1 MAVQIRYIYG
11 REILLSAFRAVFGKD
26 ISMSIFDL
34 FKKTENEGKSAPV
47 SYIVAG
53 LGNPGTKYEKTR
65 HNAGFLAI
73 DHIAEKLGV
82 KINSLKFQSLIC
94 RTAIDGTGV
103 LLMKP
108 QTFMNASGIAIDE
121 AASFYKIPPEHII
134 ILCDDIAQQTGH
146 IRIRKS
152 GSAGG
157 HNGLKSV
164 IGFCGSE
171 FPRIR
176 MGVGEKPNPEYD
188 LADWVTG
195 KLPEADMKA
204 LQGRFDDVYDALRL
218 ILRGDYDR
226 AMNLYNR

>member
-1 MAVQIRYIYG
+1 
-11 REILLSAFRAVFGKD
+11 
-26 ISMSIFDL
+26 MSIFDL
-34 FKKTENEGKSAPV
+34 FKKIESEGKRAPV

-53 LGNPGTKYEKTR
+53 LGNPGAKYEKTR
-65 HNAGFLAI
+65 HKAGFLAI
-73 DHIAEKLGV
+73 DHMAGKLGE
-82 KINSLKFQSLIC
+82 KINSSKFQSLCC
-94 RTAIDGTGV
+94 RATVDGTGV

-134 ILCDDIAQQTGH
+134 VLCDDITQKPGH

-164 IGFCGSE
+164 IGFCGE
-171 FPRIR
+171 GFPRVR
-176 MGVGEKPNPEYD
+176 MGVGEKPTPEYD

-204 LQGRFDDVYDALRL
+204 LQGRFDDVCEAVRL
-218 ILRGDYDR
+218 MLAGDYDR

>member
-1 MAVQIRYIYG
+1 
-11 REILLSAFRAVFGKD
+11 
-26 ISMSIFDL
+26 MSVFDL
-34 FKKTENEGKSAPV
+34 FKKIEGERRTAPV

-53 LGNPGTKYEKTR
+53 LGNPGSEYEKTR

-73 DHIAEKLGV
+73 DHIAEKQGE
-82 KINSLKFQSLIC
+82 KINSSKFRAFVC
-94 RTAIDGTGV
+94 RTVIDGTGV

-108 QTFMNASGIAIDE
+108 QTFMNASGLAVDE

-134 ILCDDIAQQTGH
+134 VLCDDITQKPGH

-164 IGFCGSE
+164 IGVCGND

-176 MGVGEKPNPEYD
+176 IGVGEKPSPEYD

-195 KLPEADMKA
+195 KLPDADMKA
-204 LQGRFDDVYDALRL
+204 LRGRFDDIYEALRL
-218 ILRGDYDR
+218 ILRGDYDK

>member
-1 MAVQIRYIYG
+1 
-11 REILLSAFRAVFGKD
+11 
-26 ISMSIFDL
+26 MSVFDL
-34 FKKTENEGKSAPV
+34 FKKIESEGKSAPV
-47 SYIVAG
+47 RYIVAG
-53 LGNPGTKYEKTR
+53 LGNPGAKYEKTR

-73 DHIAEKLGV
+73 DHMAEKLGE
-82 KINSLKFQSLIC
+82 KINSSKFQSLCC
-94 RTAIDGTGV
+94 RTAVDGTGV

-121 AASFYKIPPEHII
+121 AASFYKIQPEHII
-134 ILCDDIAQQTGH
+134 VLCDDITQKPGK

-164 IGFCGSE
+164 IGFCGE
-171 FPRIR
+171 GFPRVR
-176 MGVGEKPNPEYD
+176 MGVGEKPTPEYD

-204 LQGRFDDVYDALRL
+204 LQGRFDDVYEAVRL
-218 ILRGDYDR
+218 ILKGDYDR

>member
-1 MAVQIRYIYG
+1 
-11 REILLSAFRAVFGKD
+11 
-26 ISMSIFDL
+26 MSVFDL
-34 FKKTENEGKSAPV
+34 FKKIESEGKSAPV
-47 SYIVAG
+47 TYIVAG
-53 LGNPGTKYEKTR
+53 LGNPGAKYEKTR

-73 DHIAEKLGV
+73 DHMAEKLGE
-82 KINSLKFQSLIC
+82 KINSSKFQSLCC
-94 RTAIDGTGV
+94 RTAVDGTGV

-134 ILCDDIAQQTGH
+134 VLCDDITQKPGK

-164 IGFCGSE
+164 IGFCGE
-171 FPRIR
+171 GFPRVR
-176 MGVGEKPNPEYD
+176 MGVGEKPTPEYD

-204 LQGRFDDVYDALRL
+204 LQGRFDDVYEAVRL
-218 ILRGDYDR
+218 ILKGDYDR

>member
-1 MAVQIRYIYG
+1 
-11 REILLSAFRAVFGKD
+11 
-26 ISMSIFDL
+26 MSVFDL
-34 FKKTENEGKSAPV
+34 FKKIESEGKSAPV
-47 SYIVAG
+47 TYIVAG
-53 LGNPGTKYEKTR
+53 LGNPGAKYEKTR

-73 DHIAEKLGV
+73 DHMAEKLGE
-82 KINSLKFQSLIC
+82 KINSSKFQSLCC
-94 RTAIDGTGV
+94 RTAVDGTGV

-108 QTFMNASGIAIDE
+108 QTLMNASGIAIDE

-134 ILCDDIAQQTGH
+134 VLCDDITQKPGK

-164 IGFCGSE
+164 IGFCGE
-171 FPRIR
+171 DFPRVR
-176 MGVGEKPNPEYD
+176 MGVGEKPTPEYD

-204 LQGRFDDVYDALRL
+204 LQGRFDDVYEAVRL
-218 ILRGDYDR
+218 ILKGDYDR

>member
-1 MAVQIRYIYG
+1 MAG
-11 REILLSAFRAVFGKD
+11 
-26 ISMSIFDL
+26 
-34 FKKTENEGKSAPV
+34 
-47 SYIVAG
+47 
-53 LGNPGTKYEKTR
+53 
-65 HNAGFLAI
+65 
-73 DHIAEKLGV
+73 KLGE
-82 KINSLKFQSLIC
+82 KINSSKFQSLCC
-94 RTAIDGTGV
+94 RTAVDGTGV

-134 ILCDDIAQQTGH
+134 VLCDDITQKPGH

-164 IGFCGSE
+164 IGFCGE
-171 FPRIR
+171 GFPRVR
-176 MGVGEKPNPEYD
+176 MGVGEKPTPEYD

-204 LQGRFDDVYDALRL
+204 LQGRFDDVCEAVRL
-218 ILRGDYDR
+218 MLAGDYDR

>member
-1 MAVQIRYIYG
+1 
-11 REILLSAFRAVFGKD
+11 
-26 ISMSIFDL
+26 MSIFDL
-34 FKKTENEGKSAPV
+34 FKKIESEGKRAPV

-53 LGNPGTKYEKTR
+53 LGNPGAKYEKTR

-73 DHIAEKLGV
+73 DHMAWKLGE
-82 KINSLKFQSLIC
+82 KINSSKFQSLCC
-94 RTAIDGTGV
+94 RTAVDGTGV

-134 ILCDDIAQQTGH
+134 VLCDDITQKPGH

-164 IGFCGSE
+164 IGFCGE
-171 FPRIR
+171 GFPRIR
-176 MGVGEKPNPEYD
+176 MGVGEKPTPEYD

-204 LQGRFDDVYDALRL
+204 LQGRFDDVCEAVRL
-218 ILRGDYDR
+218 MLAGDYDR

>member
-1 MAVQIRYIYG
+1 
-11 REILLSAFRAVFGKD
+11 
-26 ISMSIFDL
+26 
-34 FKKTENEGKSAPV
+34 
-47 SYIVAG
+47 
-53 LGNPGTKYEKTR
+53 
-65 HNAGFLAI
+65 
-73 DHIAEKLGV
+73 
-82 KINSLKFQSLIC
+82 
-94 RTAIDGTGV
+94 
-103 LLMKP
+103 MKP

-134 ILCDDIAQQTGH
+134 VLCDDITQKPGH

-176 MGVGEKPNPEYD
+176 MGVGEKPAPEYD

-195 KLPEADMKA
+195 KLPDADMKA
-204 LQGRFDDVYDALRL
+204 LVSRFDDVYEALRL

-226 AMNLYNR
+226 AMNLYNK

>member
-1 MAVQIRYIYG
+1 
-11 REILLSAFRAVFGKD
+11 
-26 ISMSIFDL
+26 MSIFDL
-34 FKKTENEGKSAPV
+34 FKKIESEGKRAPV

-53 LGNPGTKYEKTR
+53 LGNPGAKYEKTR
-65 HNAGFLAI
+65 HTAGFLAI
-73 DHIAEKLGV
+73 DHMAGKLGE
-82 KINSLKFQSLIC
+82 KINSSKFQSLCC
-94 RTAIDGTGV
+94 RTAVDGTGV

-108 QTFMNASGIAIDE
+108 QTLMNASGIAIDE

-134 ILCDDIAQQTGH
+134 VLCDDITQKPGH

-164 IGFCGSE
+164 IGFCGE
-171 FPRIR
+171 GFPRVR
-176 MGVGEKPNPEYD
+176 MGVGEKPTPEYD

-204 LQGRFDDVYDALRL
+204 LQGRFDDVCEAVRL
-218 ILRGDYDR
+218 MLAGDYDR

>member
-1 MAVQIRYIYG
+1 
-11 REILLSAFRAVFGKD
+11 
-26 ISMSIFDL
+26 
-34 FKKTENEGKSAPV
+34 
-47 SYIVAG
+47 
-53 LGNPGTKYEKTR
+53 
-65 HNAGFLAI
+65 
-73 DHIAEKLGV
+73 
-82 KINSLKFQSLIC
+82 
-94 RTAIDGTGV
+94 
-103 LLMKP
+103 MKP

-134 ILCDDIAQQTGH
+134 VLCDDITQKPGH

-164 IGFCGSE
+164 IGFCGE
-171 FPRIR
+171 GFPRIR
-176 MGVGEKPNPEYD
+176 MGVGEKPTPEYD

-204 LQGRFDDVYDALRL
+204 LQGRFDDVCEAVRL
-218 ILRGDYDR
+218 MLAGDYDR